1 MRREKIVI
9 ILTSIITLTIFT
21 LSFPLSNTLI
31 RKNQVITTSQGN
43 ILNKNNL
50 NVSLNPKIEG
60 IRATSQG
67 NKITLAIPFFLQ
79 ERFLT
84 KKNYRKLKINS
95 NLPLLLTMLPILLLS
110 KTSLLDSFAIFTF
123 SILIKLNI
131 KNLYKLGII
140 TLTLAII
147 LTTGVS
153 TTKDFNYSLIVN
165 NKVALSAIKMI
176 NSPSA
181 VPLAIKYTEKNYTL
195 NNTLD
200 LPGCHQS
207 LHQLGMI
214 TYLKFNNSIKALQY
228 ATTSCEFGY
237 LHGVEDGISLLTTN
251 VLNSQQ
257 HYQEGCNII
266 YTGKNENTLNEC
278 IHGSGHAFFDLYDGD
293 YSQAYLACQIWKEKS
308 GVCESAV
315 TMSLG
320 DFHQY
325 KQDNIYLPEL
335 CLTIEIKTAKISC
348 LLNSFRY
355 EFLTQNSLPNDI
367 LSASKFCNK
376 TPLQLQ
382 TSCFSGMGEGISFL
396 LKSKLTVEEK
406 SWGEKY
412 CSLAN
417 VLNKNCFFSP
427 SSSSSISALS
437 IFCSSPAA
445 VHRYILL

>member
-1 MRREKIVI
+1 
-9 ILTSIITLTIFT
+9 
-21 LSFPLSNTLI
+21 
-31 RKNQVITTSQGN
+31 
-43 ILNKNNL
+43 
-50 NVSLNPKIEG
+50 
-60 IRATSQG
+60 
-67 NKITLAIPFFLQ
+67 
-79 ERFLT
+79 
-84 KKNYRKLKINS
+84 
-95 NLPLLLTMLPILLLS
+95 
-110 KTSLLDSFAIFTF
+110 
-123 SILIKLNI
+123 
-131 KNLYKLGII
+131 
-140 TLTLAII
+140 
-147 LTTGVS
+147 
-153 TTKDFNYSLIVN
+153 
-165 NKVALSAIKMI
+165 MI

-417 VLNKNCFFSP
+417 VLNKNCFLTYIKYMAYYHSLYNLPINSDYYCLGSP
-427 SSSSSISALS
+427 LDYKICSIEVDNQ
-437 IFCSSPAA
+437 IIR
-445 VHRYILL
+445 VKN